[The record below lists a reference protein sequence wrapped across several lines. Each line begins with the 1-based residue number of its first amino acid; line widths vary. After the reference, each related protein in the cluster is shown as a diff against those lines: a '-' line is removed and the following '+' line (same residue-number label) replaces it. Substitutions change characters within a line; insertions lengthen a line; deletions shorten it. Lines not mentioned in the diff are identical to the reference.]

1 VLDRTASAAPIHTN
15 LKKKVIIVCI
25 LIHDARKA
33 GRALRAHATGPNDP
47 RISND
52 ALPPKTDSCRHSV
65 MMPQR
70 RRRAVDNRAKNPRS
84 STTVNVAAVLDH
96 SATKHPEVNISTPA
110 NSSTNQPATKSKW
123 STNQNMCLLIFHS
136 ITSCKPISPLGAI
149 ANQARYRTKPSCR
162 CSRGK
167 T

>member
-1 VLDRTASAAPIHTN
+1 MLDRTASAEPIHTN

-33 GRALRAHATGPNDP
+33 GRALRAHATGPNDT

-52 ALPPKTDSCRHSV
+52 ALHPKTDSCRHSV

-70 RRRAVDNRAKNPRS
+70 RRQAVSNRAKNPRS

-110 NSSTNQPATKSKW
+110 SSSISRLASKSRSYTNH
-123 STNQNMCLLIFHS
+123 STSLLIFHS